1 LKPTK
6 EEIKFRRSWTFQL
19 YREYEDISWRYK
31 VKLDPPIIE
40 IFESEK
46 YWGRWIPELR
56 TIKIS
61 AKLIHDHSWDVVV
74 NILKHEMAH
83 QIATEL
89 FYVDD
94 GHGERFQKCC
104 QMIGV
109 LHDFRS
115 ASGDIPRIILDL
127 KKYKISSEKRRL
139 LEKVDKLLSLANSVN
154 EHEAK
159 LAMKKAREFI
169 LRYNLKRVKKDEK
182 TKYVYKI
189 INHKKKRIENYQR
202 KICSILSNFFFVD
215 IVCSYLYDAT
225 HCDTHRTIELLGTLE
240 NVLMAEYVYFF
251 LLNQLES
258 LWAYHQSKTGALFR
272 EKRSYWLGI
281 IEGFREKLEQME
293 KIKSEIPNNKCSN
306 QETISALICAEDKML
321 SKFKS
326 DRFPRLFS
334 PSHQHPK
341 IYKKTYISGKEDG
354 RKLNLYKGI
363 TRKDGHKGKLLPI
376 D

>member
-1 LKPTK
+1 MKRTK
-6 EEIKFRRSWTFQL
+6 EEIQCRRSWTSQL
-19 YREYEDISWRYK
+19 YREYKDISWRYK
-31 VKLDPPIIE
+31 VNLDPPIIE

-46 YWGRWIPELR
+46 YWGRWIPESR

-61 AKLIHDHSWDVVV
+61 AKLIHGHSWDVVV

-89 FYVDD
+89 FDID
-94 GHGERFQKCC
+94 GGHGKQFQKCC

-109 LHDFRS
+109 PHDFRS
-115 ASGDIPRIILDL
+115 ASGDIPKIILDL
-127 KKYKISSEKRRL
+127 KEYKISSEKRRL
-139 LEKVDKLLSLANSVN
+139 LEKVDKLLSLAKSVN
-154 EHEAK
+154 KHEAE
-159 LAMKKAREFI
+159 LAMNKAREFI
-169 LRYNLKRVKKDEK
+169 LKYNLKRVQKDSGS
-182 TKYVYKI
+182 KYVYKI

-225 HCDTHRTIELLGTLE
+225 LRDTHRTIELLGTLE

-258 LWAYHQSKTGALFR
+258 LWVRHQAKTGAPFR

-281 IEGFREKLEQME
+281 IEGFREKLEHME
-293 KIKSEIPNNKCSN
+293 KIKSDFQHLPRSRQK
-306 QETISALICAEDKML
+306 TVSALICGEDGML
-321 SKFKS
+321 SNFKK

-334 PSHQHPK
+334 PSHQYPK
-341 IYKKTYISGKEDG
+341 IYKKTYMSGKEDG
-354 RKLNLYKGI
+354 RNLNLYKGVA
-363 TRKDGHKGKLLPI
+363 RKDGNKGKLLPV